1 LKGWGLDGFADAAE
15 LVLSE
20 LITNAI
26 RHACTPRDRLIET
39 RYERLPDGG
48 LRIEVHDAGDGVP
61 LMQRP
66 SGDDES
72 GRGLALVD
80 APDEIDARDDVA
92 PLVVAADLQ
101 RAAVHAAQH
110 EEASR
115 HNTAR
120 DACTPEPQDL
130 DTCIVSD

>member
-80 APDEIDARDDVA
+80 ALTDRRWGVSSRIGVGKSVWARLG
-92 PLVVAADLQ
+92 PGQ
-101 RAAVHAAQH
+101 GERG
-110 EEASR
+110 
-115 HNTAR
+115 AR
-120 DACTPEPQDL
+120 
-130 DTCIVSD
+130 SYG